1 MTLDEHETI
10 VTVSRTAEL
19 VSIYTSDPR
28 YIRRIRKDDR
38 YTVTREHTVDK
49 GCHLEVVA
57 IDATIPQDRFNAL
70 TGAKRRSKPMT
81 PEERQAVSERLRR
94 AREGG

>member
-10 VTVSRTAEL
+10 VTVSRTQEL

-38 YTVTREHTVDK
+38 YTVTREHSED
-49 GCHLEVVA
+49 GEVVA
-57 IDATIPQDRFNAL
+57 IDATIPQARFNAL
-70 TGAKRRSKPMT
+70 TGAKRRSRPMT
-81 PEERQAVSERLRR
+81 PEQRQAASERLRR
-94 AREGG
+94 ARESG

>member
-10 VTVSRTAEL
+10 VTVSRTQEL

-38 YTVTREHTVDK
+38 YTVTREHSED
-49 GCHLEVVA
+49 GEVVA

-70 TGAKRRSKPMT
+70 TGAKRRSRPMT
-81 PEERQAVSERLRR
+81 PEQRQAASERLRR
-94 AREGG
+94 ARESG

>member
-10 VTVSRTAEL
+10 VTVSRTQEL

-38 YTVTREHTVDK
+38 YTVTREHTED
-49 GCHLEVVA
+49 GEVIA
-57 IDATIPQDRFNAL
+57 IDATIPQARFNAL
-70 TGAKRRSKPMT
+70 TGAKRRSRPMT
-81 PEERQAVSERLRR
+81 PEQREAASERLRR